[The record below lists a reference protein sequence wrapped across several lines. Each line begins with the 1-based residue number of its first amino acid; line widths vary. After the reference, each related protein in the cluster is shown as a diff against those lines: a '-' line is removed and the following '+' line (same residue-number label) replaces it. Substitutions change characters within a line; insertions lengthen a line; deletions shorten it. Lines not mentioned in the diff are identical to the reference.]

1 MKARGILEY
10 KEEFLQVP
18 RDFIGKVIGKNG
30 RNIQDI
36 VDKSG
41 VVSLLILI
49 LIFFH
54 LLSVNS

>member
-41 VVSLLILI
+41 VVSLLLYVY
-49 LIFFH
+49 LSNDYK
-54 LLSVNS
+54 LL